1 MENTY
6 IREIDE
12 WIRPW
17 DKEKTDNLYE
27 RDERFFALIM
37 KGVLAFLNKNIILNG
52 KSIQH
57 FVFNTGSSYMYLE
70 NDGYEFSMCE
80 TSGEDQMYMKM
91 PRCVCNFGDISVPQE
106 ELTSQYVRGIYERVS
121 SLTGKMKSYSAE
133 LRRLPLEISLS
144 LQYIL
149 STTNESLILMQELI
163 DKIIFQRYFNI
174 VYLGQR
180 IKCSIEFPQNMKF
193 EFNKIDMASPE
204 TKQKTISLELKIC
217 TNYPIINLETELD
230 GNSVIGSFA
239 SNLQIEKSDLK
250 MDNENKKYE

>member
-6 IREIDE
+6 IKEIDK
-12 WIRPW
+12 WVRPW
-17 DKEKTDNLYE
+17 DKDKTDNLYE
-27 RDERFFALIM
+27 RDERFFAIIM
-37 KGVLAFLNKNIILNG
+37 KGVLAFLNKNIVLNG
-52 KSIQH
+52 SPIQH

-70 NDGYEFSMCE
+70 DDGYEFSMCE
-80 TSGEDQMYMKM
+80 TTGEDQMYMKM
-91 PRCVCNFGDISVPQE
+91 PRCICTFGDISVTQE

-144 LQYIL
+144 LQYVL

-180 IKCSIEFPQNMKF
+180 IKCSIEFPSNVKF

-204 TKQKTISLELKIC
+204 TRHKTINLELKIC
-217 TNYPIINLETELD
+217 TNYPIINVETELD
-230 GNSVIGSFA
+230 GNTVISSFN
-239 SNLQIEKSDLK
+239 SQVQVEKNNFET
-250 MDNENKKYE
+250 DNENKNYE